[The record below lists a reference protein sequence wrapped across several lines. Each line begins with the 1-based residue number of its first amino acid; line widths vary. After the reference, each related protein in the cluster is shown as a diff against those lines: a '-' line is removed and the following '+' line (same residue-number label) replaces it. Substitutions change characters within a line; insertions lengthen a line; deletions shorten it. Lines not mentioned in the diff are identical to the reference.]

1 MRPSKSN
8 SVRLKP
14 GESIDLFMNGRL
26 KLIQSKTGYRFSIDA
41 ILLSEFVTIKQ
52 GDILVDLGTG
62 CGIISLILLLTRP
75 IGYAFGLEIQ
85 PALVNQANRNALLNG
100 FKNKMEVIL
109 GDMKNPPLAPLSA
122 DVVVCNPPYRRKNSG
137 KINPDPQKA
146 IARHEILVSLDHILD
161 TARRL
166 LRAGGRLA
174 VIYPAFRLVDIIVR
188 MRGFNLE
195 PKRIR
200 IVHPNMGSEAKL
212 ALIEASQGGE
222 RGLRILP
229 PIIDQGEGFG

>member
-85 PALVNQANRNALLNG
+85 P
-100 FKNKMEVIL
+100 
-109 GDMKNPPLAPLSA
+109 
-122 DVVVCNPPYRRKNSG
+122 
-137 KINPDPQKA
+137 
-146 IARHEILVSLDHILD
+146 
-161 TARRL
+161 
-166 LRAGGRLA
+166 
-174 VIYPAFRLVDIIVR
+174 
-188 MRGFNLE
+188 
-195 PKRIR
+195 
-200 IVHPNMGSEAKL
+200 
-212 ALIEASQGGE
+212 
-222 RGLRILP
+222 
-229 PIIDQGEGFG
+229 